1 MRKMRT
7 ASAFL
12 ALISSA
18 SSTLTILSG
27 TELSNC
33 AVGNLEQGKTGY
45 FYDST
50 QFKCMPCG
58 LNAVQDTST
67 GQNGSSGTSCKCEK
81 GYAKNVNPKN
91 EDYFNF
97 KFSCTK
103 CQAVSVLFQ
112 YEACIIFRQLRPKR
126 RGLFEF

>member
-1 MRKMRT
+1 MRKMRS

-12 ALISSA
+12 ALISLA
-18 SSTLTILSG
+18 SSSLKTLAG

-58 LNAVQDTST
+58 LNAIQDTST
-67 GQNGSSGTSCKCEK
+67 GQNGSSGTSCKCDK
-81 GYAKNVNPKN
+81 GYAKIISNS
-91 EDYFNF
+91 EDYYNF

-103 CQAVSVLFQ
+103 CQAVSLLFQ
-112 YEACIIFRQLRPKR
+112 RQAKYVSHRSAKGAAYLN
-126 RGLFEF
+126 FD